1 MITNS
6 NSRNRSKP
14 PGVRSILDYFMALV
28 WVFIGFLIFFP
39 EQIAG
44 VDIFRNKPILQGS
57 MKWVIGSLFL
67 LYGLFRG
74 YRGYVASKKSSQDD
88 E

>member
-1 MITNS
+1 MITNP
-6 NSRNRSKP
+6 NSRNRPKP
-14 PGVRSILDYFMALV
+14 PGIKSFLDYFMALV
-28 WVFIGFLIFFP
+28 WIFFGFLILFP

-44 VDIFRNKPILQGS
+44 VDLFKNKPILQGG

-67 LYGLFRG
+67 LYGVFRG
-74 YRGYVASKKSSQDD
+74 YRGYIASKKSSQDD